1 MYEADY
7 KKTNSEGAATF
18 MLDRVIKKYE
28 AGFEIALDTK
38 SKVGETDK
46 TSAQLAQ
53 LSHTSCGFHNA
64 VVIAEEEL
72 AYVTLTGELG
82 KEKGYGQ
89 VLNFIIT
96 GSFDGAWDYPEG
108 TEFKFQAKVMSPIK
122 GGKVAPKAGSTVTIK
137 ASDLDG
143 FKFGNELIIGQTY
156 NSEVTYKVLQD
167 KVGAWSRN
175 DIASV
180 AAVSSNTKYFE
191 IDNNGVAHDAVAGKD
206 ADD

>member
-1 MYEADY
+1 MYLYEADY
-7 KKTNSEGAATF
+7 KKTNSKGAATF

-122 GGKVAPKAGSTVTIK
+122 EGKVAPKAGSTVTIK
-137 ASDLDG
+137 LLILMASS
-143 FKFGNELIIGQTY
+143 
-156 NSEVTYKVLQD
+156 SET
-167 KVGAWSRN
+167 N
-175 DIASV
+175 
-180 AAVSSNTKYFE
+180 
-191 IDNNGVAHDAVAGKD
+191 
-206 ADD
+206 